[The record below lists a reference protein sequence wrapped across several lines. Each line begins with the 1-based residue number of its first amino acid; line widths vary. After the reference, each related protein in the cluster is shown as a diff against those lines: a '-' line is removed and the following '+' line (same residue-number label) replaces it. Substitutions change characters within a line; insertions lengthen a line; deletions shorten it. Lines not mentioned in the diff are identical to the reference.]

1 MALPVVKHPTYSKEL
16 KYHGKVK
23 FRNYLNKE
31 HKALLTAVELGDD
44 DTVFNTTL
52 DIVNACADI
61 DATILT
67 EAELEFMFLQIYTKS
82 VQNKVEGNYSCD
94 NVVEREVET
103 TNDDGEVVK
112 ESVIGE
118 CKTSFKVV
126 IPIEDSIIQYP
137 ENYDEKSL
145 VDVDDNIAIKLKEP
159 SATVKQTL
167 SSKKD
172 DEDIDIQYVY
182 ECIEYIQDKQS
193 DEKTMKADIDYEKEF
208 VEWFGNLPPKAVES
222 ILKFVEDEPF
232 LKYDYKVVCPSK
244 DCKHEKIIE
253 FRGIADFFG

>member
-61 DATILT
+61 DATLLT

-103 TNDDGEVVK
+103 TNDDGEVVW
-112 ESVIGE
+112 
-118 CKTSFKVV
+118 
-126 IPIEDSIIQYP
+126 
-137 ENYDEKSL
+137 L
-145 VDVDDNIAIKLKEP
+145 A
-159 SATVKQTL
+159 
-167 SSKKD
+167 
-172 DEDIDIQYVY
+172 
-182 ECIEYIQDKQS
+182 
-193 DEKTMKADIDYEKEF
+193 DYEAWGETRVKMC
-208 VEWFGNLPPKAVES
+208 WGHILASQGES
-222 ILKFVEDEPF
+222 YARVNGEDEYVPS
-232 LKYDYKVVCPSK
+232 VVHS
-244 DCKHEKIIE
+244 IQVS
-253 FRGIADFFG
+253 ADELQPLRF